1 MRLHPTF
8 SVGTST
14 AGAPS
19 GKAIV
24 PDVLAAL
31 EPKPEAGNAT
41 SAVQPLRALRALCI
55 ALPGL
60 LFILLAILS
69 WPARVAD
76 AEASLRAAN
85 DIALQH
91 ANAVFATYELV
102 SRHVANLLE
111 KLPDAEIAAT
121 APRLSQELTSLI
133 QDQQQIEDIFVIDRQ
148 GRALL
153 AAHAFTGAIGRDY
166 ADRSYFRAERER
178 GQLYIS
184 ERLIGR
190 VDHLP
195 FFAVA
200 TRRPSPDGQFNGVIV
215 AAVAPRFFDAFWK
228 DLKAR
233 LDPQDGYAFGLIRS
247 DGRVLA
253 RFPEGSAPLS
263 EDRTASPGFISEVA
277 SMPLEGMYQHV
288 SPGDGRYRFVSY
300 RRLARFP
307 LYVTTSVPRSDI
319 AATWLR
325 GLAVPFAIGFP
336 ATLCLVGMAEV
347 ALRRAKAE
355 ADAHA
360 KADMEV
366 RRRAEAE
373 AALRHAQKLEAVG
386 QLTGGIAHDFNNL
399 LTAIMGSLELIG
411 RSTADPKRVAH
422 LAAAGLEAAKRGAT
436 LTTSLLAFSRR
447 QSLMPEIVDVNALIR
462 GFPLAQRAI
471 GEAVR
476 LELDLDPSQPHCR
489 VDAAQLEAAVLNLA
503 INARDAMPRGG
514 VLRIATRC
522 VALGT
527 GDLVGNA
534 DAEPGDFVALT
545 VADTGAGMTP
555 DVLARATE
563 PYFTTKSVGRG
574 SGLGLSQVYGY
585 ARQSRGHLAID
596 STPDGGTTV
605 TLYLPLAEVA
615 STAAAPPPPVP
626 APFVAPATILL
637 VEDEPAVRETVRQGL
652 VDAGCRIVMA
662 RNGVEALALLEGGAQ
677 PDVLISDVVM
687 PGGVS
692 GVEVARRAQAIDAR
706 IKVLLVSGYAA
717 PALAAHGVGEGEF
730 DLLNKPFTAA
740 ELVGRVAAMLSRD
753 PLGHTQTADQPPI
766 RDAATNPVAA
776 G

>member
-1 MRLHPTF
+1 MRLHPT
-8 SVGTST
+8 
-14 AGAPS
+14 PS
-19 GKAIV
+19 GNSIGTTPGEDTAA
-24 PDVLAAL
+24 DDLAT
-31 EPKPEAGNAT
+31 PQPQPEACDSA
-41 SAVQPLRALRALCI
+41 SAVQPLRALRVLCI
-55 ALPGL
+55 ALPAL

-102 SRHVANLLE
+102 SRHVAGLLE
-111 KLPDAEIAAT
+111 KLSDAEIAAA
-121 APRLSQELTSLI
+121 APRLGTELTSLI
-133 QDQQQIEDIFVIDRQ
+133 QNQPQIEDIFVIDKQ
-148 GRALL
+148 GRAIL
-153 AAHAFTGAIGRDY
+153 AAHAFAGAIGRDY
-166 ADRSYFRAERER
+166 ADRSYFKAEREHE
-178 GQLYIS
+178 GLFIS
-184 ERLIGR
+184 ERLTGR

-200 TRRPSPDGQFNGVIV
+200 TRRPSADGSFNGVIV

-228 DLKAR
+228 DLNAR
-233 LDPQDGYAFGLIRS
+233 LDPQDGYAFGLHRS

-253 RFPEGSAPLS
+253 RFPEGALPLS
-263 EDRTASPGFISEVA
+263 EDRMASPEFIAEVA
-277 SMPLEGMYQHV
+277 AMPQEGFYRHV
-288 SPGDGRYRFVSY
+288 APRDGRYRYVAF

-307 LYVTTSVPRSDI
+307 LYVTTSMPRREI
-319 AATWLR
+319 VAVWLR
-325 GLAVPFAIGFP
+325 GLAMPLAIGLP

-360 KADMEV
+360 KADTEA

-399 LTAIMGSLELIG
+399 LTAVMGSLELIG
-411 RSTADPKRVAH
+411 RNAADPKRVAQ
-422 LAAAGLEAAKRGAT
+422 LASAGLEAAKRGAT
-436 LTTSLLAFSRR
+436 LTASLLAFSRR

-522 VALGT
+522 VALGAAE
-527 GDLVGNA
+527 LVGNP
-534 DAEPGDFVALT
+534 DAKPGDFVALA
-545 VADTGAGMTP
+545 VADTGTGMTP

-585 ARQSRGHLAID
+585 ARQSHGHLAID
-596 STPDGGTTV
+596 SAPDGGTTV
-605 TLYLPLAEVA
+605 TLYLPLAEAA
-615 STAAAPPPPVP
+615 SPLAASATPHTAPI
-626 APFVAPATILL
+626 VAPATILL

-652 VDAGCRIVMA
+652 VEAGCEIVLA

-692 GVEVARRAQAIDAR
+692 GVEVARRAQAIDPG

-717 PALAAHGVGEGEF
+717 PALVAHGVGEGEF
-730 DLLNKPFTAA
+730 DLLNKPFTAE
-740 ELVGRVAAMLSRD
+740 ELVGRVAAILSCD
-753 PLGHTQTADQPPI
+753 PSGQTRTANEPPH
-766 RDAATNPVAA
+766 RDAAASPAVA

>member
-1 MRLHPTF
+1 L
-8 SVGTST
+8 
-14 AGAPS
+14 
-19 GKAIV
+19 
-24 PDVLAAL
+24 LNEAASHSFR
-31 EPKPEAGNAT
+31 PQPEACDSA
-41 SAVQPLRALRALCI
+41 SAVQPLRALRVLCI
-55 ALPGL
+55 ALPAL

-102 SRHVANLLE
+102 SRHVAGLLE
-111 KLPDAEIAAT
+111 KLSDAEIAAA
-121 APRLSQELTSLI
+121 APRLGTELTSLI
-133 QDQQQIEDIFVIDRQ
+133 QNQPQIEDIFVIDKQ
-148 GRALL
+148 GRAIL
-153 AAHAFTGAIGRDY
+153 AAHAFAGAIGRDY
-166 ADRSYFRAERER
+166 ADRSYFKAEREHE
-178 GQLYIS
+178 GLFIS
-184 ERLIGR
+184 ERLTGR
-190 VDHLP
+190 V
-195 FFAVA
+195 
-200 TRRPSPDGQFNGVIV
+200 
-215 AAVAPRFFDAFWK
+215 FDAFWK
-228 DLKAR
+228 DLNAR
-233 LDPQDGYAFGLIRS
+233 LDPQDGYAFGLHRS

-253 RFPEGSAPLS
+253 RFPEGALPLS
-263 EDRTASPGFISEVA
+263 EDRMASPEFIAEVA
-277 SMPLEGMYQHV
+277 AMPQEGFYRHV
-288 SPGDGRYRFVSY
+288 APRDGRYRYVAF

-307 LYVTTSVPRSDI
+307 LYVTTSMPRREI
-319 AATWLR
+319 VAVWLR
-325 GLAVPFAIGFP
+325 GLAMPLAIGLP

-360 KADMEV
+360 KADTEA

-399 LTAIMGSLELIG
+399 LTAVMGSLELIG
-411 RSTADPKRVAH
+411 RNAADPKRVAQ
-422 LAAAGLEAAKRGAT
+422 LASAGLEAAKRGAT
-436 LTTSLLAFSRR
+436 LTASLLAFSRR

-522 VALGT
+522 VALGAAE
-527 GDLVGNA
+527 LVGNP
-534 DAEPGDFVALT
+534 DAKPGDFVALA
-545 VADTGAGMTP
+545 VADTGTGMTP

-585 ARQSRGHLAID
+585 ARQSHGHLAID
-596 STPDGGTTV
+596 SAPDGGTTV
-605 TLYLPLAEVA
+605 TLYLPLAEAA
-615 STAAAPPPPVP
+615 SPLAASATPHTAPI
-626 APFVAPATILL
+626 VAPATILL

-652 VDAGCRIVMA
+652 VEAGCEIVLA

-692 GVEVARRAQAIDAR
+692 GVEVARRAQAIDPG

-717 PALAAHGVGEGEF
+717 PALVAHGVGEGEF
-730 DLLNKPFTAA
+730 DLLNKPFTAG
-740 ELVGRVAAMLSRD
+740 ELVGRVAAILSCD
-753 PLGHTQTADQPPI
+753 PSGQTRTANEPPH
-766 RDAATNPVAA
+766 RDAAASPAVA